1 MAAELLQFAVV
12 IAAFVIAAL
21 LWIYIVYIP
30 GRTVENWEDQRP
42 ARRGGERED
51 RGRSA

>member
-1 MAAELLQFAVV
+1 MAAELLQFAVAMV
-12 IAAFVIAAL
+12 AFVVAAL
-21 LWIYIVYIP
+21 LWLYIVYIP

-51 RGRSA
+51 RDRSA

>member
-1 MAAELLQFAVV
+1 MAAELLQFAAAM
-12 IAAFVIAAL
+12 AAFVVAAL
-21 LWIYIVYIP
+21 LWLYIIYIP

-42 ARRGGERED
+42 ARRSGERED

>member
-1 MAAELLQFAVV
+1 MAAELLQFAMVL
-12 IAAFVIAAL
+12 AAFVVAAL
-21 LWIYIVYIP
+21 LWLYIVYVP

-42 ARRGGERED
+42 ARRGGERGD

>member
-1 MAAELLQFAVV
+1 MAAELLQFAVAV
-12 IAAFVIAAL
+12 AAFVVAAL
-21 LWIYIVYIP
+21 LWLYIVYVP

-42 ARRGGERED
+42 ARGSGERED